1 MINLKNTAADPRV
14 MRLAMLLSQYTPE
27 RIGHQLSWWAAS
39 TLSRLRPA
47 VYRIV
52 ESNLGPVLGGI
63 ENHQTLEQTARRVLY
78 LALRSYFDLFRALR
92 LPEEKMAA
100 LVDVPEATKEVARS
114 LWNRERGTVLV
125 FPHLGNFDLGGHA
138 ILRLLPEMQLFTLP
152 DPPPGFLLLNESRRR
167 SGVKVTPLSTNALR
181 DAIRLLRRG
190 GVVSIA
196 ADRPVSDLDE
206 PVPFFGRPAR
216 VPSGHIRLALKTGAS
231 VVLGYCVLCPETKRY
246 SMHLEPPMEMTRTGN
261 RDEELWLNMQRVLNG
276 LEAIIRNWP
285 EQWQMFVPV
294 WPELLSA

>member
-1 MINLKNTAADPRV
+1 MINLKNTASDPRV
-14 MRLAMLLSQYTPE
+14 MRLAMTLSQYTPE

-39 TLSRLRPA
+39 TVSRLRPA
-47 VYRIV
+47 VYRVV
-52 ESNLGPVLGGI
+52 ESNLAPVLGTI
-63 ENHQTLEQTARRVLY
+63 ENHQVLEQTARKVLY

-92 LPEEKMAA
+92 LPEDKMIS
-100 LVDVPEATKEVARS
+100 LVDVPEATREVARS
-114 LWNRERGTVLV
+114 LWDREKGTVLV

-152 DPPPGFLLLNESRRR
+152 DPPPGFQLLNESRRR
-167 SGVKVTPLSTNALR
+167 SGVTVTPLSTNALR
-181 DAIRLLRRG
+181 DAIKLLRRG

-231 VVLGYCVLCPETKRY
+231 VVLGYCVLSPETRRY
-246 SMHLEPPMEMTRTGN
+246 TMHLEPPMEMTRTGN
-261 RDEELWLNMQRVLNG
+261 RDEDLQLNMHRVLNG
-276 LEAIIRNWP
+276 LESIIRSWP

-294 WPELLSA
+294 WPELLAA